1 MGYLQKYHNIIAIA
15 IIIIIVV
22 VVIIIIFTQ
31 ASLRAEMGEVR
42 RLREEMVIL
51 FVNKIF

>member
-15 IIIIIVV
+15 IAIIII
-22 VVIIIIFTQ
+22 ICTQ